1 MRTDTNLQPNQ
12 AGKAKLTDA
21 PPTTLVWYGGILGR
35 TLFLIVL
42 ILITAKVASPQI
54 ERLSSIYET
63 PGDLIRVL
71 MGVGVCGW
79 FIMASPKVSSV
90 VARMRN
96 RKILMSI
103 SCVLAAKATPLQRD

>member
-12 AGKAKLTDA
+12 TAKSKLTDA
-21 PPTTLVWYGGILGR
+21 PPTARVWYGGVFGR

-42 ILITAKVASPQI
+42 IIITAKVASPQI

-79 FIMASPKVSSV
+79 FIVNLFILPKD
-90 VARMRN
+90 AGAYRIWMY
-96 RKILMSI
+96 LGLLLLP
-103 SCVLAAKATPLQRD
+103 LAALCAYVVW

>member
-1 MRTDTNLQPNQ
+1 MRTDANLQPNQ
-12 AGKAKLTDA
+12 AGKAKPTETR
-21 PPTTLVWYGGILGR
+21 PPTFVWYGGILGR

-42 ILITAKVASPQI
+42 IVITAKVASPQI

-79 FIMASPKVSSV
+79 FIVNLFILPKDSGAYRIWMYLGLLLLPLGALCAYV
-90 VARMRN
+90 VW
-96 RKILMSI
+96 
-103 SCVLAAKATPLQRD
+103 